1 MTTAATW
8 IAHQLDK
15 RAPHTG
21 AMPTALR
28 PAHLDAG
35 YDLQDEVSALMAAAG
50 HGRAIGW
57 KVGSTTP
64 AMQQLLRVPQPA
76 AGRMFTSSLLAPG
89 IEVDHRRYRRPA
101 VECEIAVRLARSL
114 DARDGPVTLDAVAE
128 AVDTLH
134 PAIELVDDRYGD
146 FALAGAPL
154 MVADHFFHTGLVLGA
169 PVDGWRDLDLAALRG
184 STWVDGQER
193 LVGHGADV
201 LGHPFHSVAWL
212 AGHLARRGRR
222 LEAGEIITTGSL
234 PLPLWAQPGQHVE
247 IRIAHLGRVDLRFS
261 P

>member
-8 IAHQLDK
+8 IAHQLDQ

-21 AMPTALR
+21 AMPAALR
-28 PAHLDAG
+28 PVDLDAG
-35 YDLQDEVSALMAAAG
+35 YDLQDEVSALMTATG
-50 HGRAIGW
+50 HGPVIGW

-76 AGRMFTSSLLAPG
+76 AGRMFTSSLLRPG
-89 IEVDHRRYRRPA
+89 IEVDFGRYRRPA
-101 VECEIAVRLARSL
+101 VECEMAVRLARPL
-114 DARDGPVTLDAVAE
+114 DGRNGPVTLDAVAD
-128 AVDTLH
+128 AVETLH

-146 FALAGAPL
+146 FAQTGAPL
-154 MVADHFFHTGLVLGA
+154 MVADHFFHSGLVLGT
-169 PVDGWRDLDLAALRG
+169 PVDGWRGLDLAALRG

-193 LVGHGADV
+193 LAGHGADV

-212 AGHLARRGRR
+212 ASHLARRGRR

-247 IRIAHLGRVDLRFS
+247 ILIEHLGRVDLRFS
-261 P
+261 R